1 MRSPMLVLNPLK
13 APLHVEQNAQQAFGL
28 WQYTGSK
35 ILSTEFKEYRP
46 ITIVFS
52 QLFQAQNV
60 LFCGVLSASIAKQI
74 SIQNQTK
81 TKTLKTGLINFVHFF
96 TETAKGK
103 CLSDPET
110 GSRSAHTWDKALRA
124 ERPHHHAEVPQ

>member
-1 MRSPMLVLNPLK
+1 MLVLNPLK
-13 APLHVEQNAQQAFGL
+13 APPHVEQNAQQAFGL
-28 WQYTGSK
+28 RQYTGSK

-74 SIQNQTK
+74 SIQNQNK
-81 TKTLKTGLINFVHFF
+81 NFKNWFNKFCAFLHRDS
-96 TETAKGK
+96 KRQM
-103 CLSDPET
+103 S
-110 GSRSAHTWDKALRA
+110 
-124 ERPHHHAEVPQ
+124 